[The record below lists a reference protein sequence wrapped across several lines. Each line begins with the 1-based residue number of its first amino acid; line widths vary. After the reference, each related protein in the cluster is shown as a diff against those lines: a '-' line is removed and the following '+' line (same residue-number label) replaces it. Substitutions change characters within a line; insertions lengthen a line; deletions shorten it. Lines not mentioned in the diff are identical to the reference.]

1 MNKQYLK
8 KQESMK
14 KKVGCILADCGKY
27 FTFTINEH
35 VLALADDKNRIYT
48 GKCSKCHKSIK
59 LKDNDIGVF
68 TSVYGETN
76 FKIIKS
82 TFNEMF
88 EEDDNKKVGE
98 ED

>member
-1 MNKQYLK
+1 MNSQYLK

-14 KKVGCILADCGKY
+14 KKVGCIHTDCGKY
-27 FTFTINEH
+27 FTFTISEH
-35 VLALADDKNRIYT
+35 VLALDDDKKRIYT

-59 LKDNDIGVF
+59 LKDNATGVF

-76 FKIIKS
+76 FEIMKS

-88 EEDDNKKVGE
+88 E
-98 ED
+98 

>member
-35 VLALADDKNRIYT
+35 VLALGDDNKKIYM

-59 LKDNDIGVF
+59 LKNNDKGVF
-68 TSVYGETN
+68 TDVYGETN
-76 FKIIKS
+76 FEIIKT

-88 EEDDNKKVGE
+88 EQDDN
-98 ED
+98 

>member
-1 MNKQYLK
+1 MNNQYLK

-14 KKVGCILADCGKY
+14 KKVGCVHTDCGKH
-27 FTFTINEH
+27 FTFTIGEH
-35 VLALADDKNRIYT
+35 VLALADDKKRIYT

-59 LKDNDIGVF
+59 LKDNATGVF

-76 FKIIKS
+76 FEIMKS

-88 EEDDNKKVGE
+88 E
-98 ED
+98 